1 MIRSERSSQNEICI
15 HSKSHASR
23 GSCILGRRKLG
34 VRGLRRTGRTAEEA
48 IRELEINENEW
59 IETAK
64 KYDIPVPEVHAQK
77 VQEYSGKFT
86 VRTARSTHR
95 IAAERAK
102 SNGVSLNQYVN
113 DAIVAANARPL

>member
-1 MIRSERSSQNEICI
+1 MKYAFTVNLMQVEDHVFWVAASSALEGCVGQGE
-15 HSKSHASR
+15 
-23 GSCILGRRKLG
+23 
-34 VRGLRRTGRTAEEA
+34 TAEEA

-77 VQEYSGKFT
+77 AQEYSGKFT